1 MIYRYLSSHETG
13 NLVRLVIDDIA
24 VCEEDDGAVGGEEDE
39 DVPDSVEVGEAH
51 TGPVGTEEPVV
62 DPGHQG
68 HGDDPDTPLA
78 EVDDPPVPLRLED
91 HHHEADA
98 GDGQQH
104 QTESVHSLKRK
115 MSV

>member
-1 MIYRYLSSHETG
+1 MVH
-13 NLVRLVIDDIA
+13 DIA
-24 VCEEDDGAVGGEEDE
+24 VGKEDDGAVGGEEDE
-39 DVPDSVEVGEAH
+39 DVPDTVKVGEAN
-51 TGPVGTEEPVV
+51 TCPVGTEEPVV

-68 HGDDPDTPLA
+68 HGDNADTPLA
-78 EVDDPPVPLRLED
+78 EVDDPLVPLLLED

-104 QTESVHSLKRK
+104 QTESVHSLNRE

>member
-1 MIYRYLSSHETG
+1 MSNLSLHEYWK
-13 NLVRLVIDDIA
+13 LVRHVIYN
-24 VCEEDDGAVGGEEDE
+24 VTVGEEDNGTVGGEKDE
-39 DVPDSVEVGEAH
+39 DVPDSMKVGEAD
-51 TGPVGTEEPVV
+51 TGPVGAEEPVV

-68 HGDDPDTPLA
+68 HGDNADTPLA
-78 EVDDPPVPLRLED
+78 EVDDPPVPLLLED

-104 QTESVHSLKRK
+104 QTESVHSLDRE